1 MFATDMTEAR
11 WLSRAGSR
19 PFTAVAD
26 WEPRIARIGMGLG
39 VAIRTIRAYI
49 AVTRRHRRDTES
61 EENLVIGLYQRL
73 VTGLRS
79 AYANEEGQ
87 GLTEYGLILVL
98 IAIVVILMLGVLGHQ
113 VGNQYNSVQHSLP

>member
-1 MFATDMTEAR
+1 
-11 WLSRAGSR
+11 
-19 PFTAVAD
+19 
-26 WEPRIARIGMGLG
+26 MGLG